1 MGGQQAQMIES
12 HDSAG
17 QHSEVDSRIQSQRN
31 LDLFIDFFSILEF
44 SKIKLE
50 AAS

>member
-17 QHSEVDSRIQSQRN
+17 QHLEVDGKIQSRRN

-44 SKIKLE
+44 LKIRND
-50 AAS
+50 